1 MTDRQSIANGAVLT
15 MKHGTVRYGDAR
27 ALDDVT
33 CEIAGGQFVAVL
45 GENGSGKTT
54 LLKAFLGLVP
64 LDSGEVSIL
73 GTDLGRFTDW
83 PDMAYVPQRLLSAGA
98 VPVSVQETVSSSLVT
113 RLGRGRL
120 SRAQREQR
128 ITDALG
134 AVGLVHRRRDR
145 LDSLSG
151 GQQRRVLLAGA
162 LAKDPKIFMLD
173 EPTAGVD
180 ADSQE
185 RMAGIFEHLR
195 DRGRTI
201 LFVTHELGSFTA
213 LASRIIV
220 MQRGKV
226 AYDGPPP
233 TPDQL
238 RDPVWHHSNDLHPPA
253 GPAPIVES

>member
-1 MTDRQSIANGAVLT
+1 MTNGAVLT
-15 MKHGTVRYGDAR
+15 IEHGTVRYGDSR

-33 CEIAGGQFVAVL
+33 CAFPPGQFVAVL

-54 LLKAFLGLVP
+54 LLKALLGLVP

-73 GTDLGRFTDW
+73 GTPLGQFKDW
-83 PDMAYVPQRLLSAGA
+83 PDIAYVPQRLLSAGA
-98 VPVSVQETVSSSLVT
+98 VPVSVQETVQSAFVT
-113 RLGRGRL
+113 RLGR
-120 SRAQREQR
+120 SRVSRGQRDQR
-128 ITDALG
+128 TSEALR
-134 AVGLVHRRRDR
+134 AVGLEERRRDR

-162 LAKDPKIFMLD
+162 LAKDPQVFMLD

-185 RMAGIFEHLR
+185 RMASIFRDLR
-195 DRGRTI
+195 DQGRTI
-201 LFVTHELGSFTA
+201 ILVTHELGSFTA

-238 RDPVWHHSNDLHPPA
+238 RDPVWHHSSDLHPPA
-253 GPAPIVES
+253 GPAPIVEG